1 MPIIQLCKF
10 NELETIDARG
20 FLIEELT
27 PNRNIFVIRHY
38 QHMYAY
44 ENQCPHT
51 RSPLDW
57 MPDQFLNIDKEYIQC
72 SGHGALFE
80 LSNGRCVYGPCA
92 GQLLKPIQIS
102 IVNDWLT
109 ANFP

>member
-1 MPIIQLCKF
+1 MPTIQLCKL
-10 NELETIDARG
+10 NELAIIDTRG

-27 PNRNIFVIRHY
+27 PNRNIFVIRDNE
-38 QHMYAY
+38 QVYAY

-51 RSPLDW
+51 RAPLDW

-80 LSNGRCVYGPCA
+80 LSSGRCVYGPCA
-92 GQLLKPIQIS
+92 GQSLRPVQ
-102 IVNDWLT
+102 VNIENEWLIAT
-109 ANFP
+109 FP